1 MKRRNAAWLLALA
14 VVLGG
19 WSANREVPAL
29 AQGTDTLVM
38 VANNTNSAAAGI
50 SLGEARKLLLGETSD
65 WRSGL
70 KVVVVLKPAGSPDR
84 AAVLKKVCGMT
95 ETTYTRYE
103 LQASFTGQAV
113 ANVNVATSDA
123 AVKATVKA
131 NAGAIGFLHQ
141 SDVDASVKSV
151 LILN

>member
-1 MKRRNAAWLLALA
+1 MKRRNAAWLFALA
-14 VVLGG
+14 VVLAG
-19 WSANREVPAL
+19 WSANREVPAR
-29 AQGTDTLVM
+29 AQAADVLVM
-38 VANNTNSAAAGI
+38 VANNSNSAAAGM

-65 WRSGL
+65 WRTGA

-103 LQASFTGQAV
+103 LQASFTGQTIAT
-113 ANVNVATSDA
+113 VNVATTDA

-131 NAGAIGFLHQ
+131 NAGAIGFLHK
-141 SDVDASVKSV
+141 SDVDASVKPV
-151 LILN
+151 LTLD